1 MLCPILFLFPNYFV
15 VYLDSAKKYFDF
27 RHMNLYY
34 ENLLCKNFILLST
47 IRTKLYFWRK
57 IPTKQS
63 VKIKYPTAI
72 RKPARI

>member
-34 ENLLCKNFILLST
+34 DNLLSKNFILLST
-47 IRTKLYFWRK
+47 IRAKLYFLRK
-57 IPTKQS
+57 IFTKQS
-63 VKIKYPTAI
+63 AIIKYPAAI
-72 RKPARI
+72 W